1 MKIAMSVTVEVDR
14 DAWDLEYR
22 CGAGRDA
29 VRADVV
35 QYVRTAL
42 QGMCGDDD
50 PGEAPAIRLVSI
62 HTNGRESK

>member
-22 CGAGRDA
+22 CGTGRDA

-42 QGMCGDDD
+42 QGMCNDDSGD
-50 PGEAPAIRLVSI
+50 ASAIRLVSI
-62 HTNGRESK
+62 NTNGRESK